1 MDNNSIPFNME
12 FTFDKDLREKPVD
25 FEDMKS
31 GVRHMIE
38 QLDSFEDREAEA
50 KLYGEIGVYS
60 RIIGELDD
68 SERFLQSAIDLHT
81 VKENLSAV
89 FINQLRLA
97 HTYQWQ
103 KEFNK
108 ANKLFNELI
117 KKVHDH
123 ARYEPYKDF
132 LYQHYGKCKYDEGEF
147 EAAYSLFQVAL
158 KIRKEKGDYSLVR
171 STEVSINRC
180 KEILML
186 P

>member
-1 MDNNSIPFNME
+1 MDNKSIPFNME

-25 FEDMKS
+25 FENMKS
-31 GVRHMIE
+31 GVHYMIE
-38 QLDSFEDREAEA
+38 QIESVKDPDAEA
-50 KLYGEIGVYS
+50 RLYGEIGVYS

-68 SERFLQSAIDLHT
+68 SERFLQTAINLHT
-81 VKENLSAV
+81 LRKNLSSV

-103 KEFNK
+103 REFNK

-123 ARYEPYKDF
+123 SRYEPYKDF
-132 LYQHYGKCKYDEGEF
+132 LYQHYGKCKYDESEF